1 MAEPNAGFVERL
13 FAEHGRALHAYF
25 LRRLRVKTDAPDL
38 AQEVYLRLLRVGDVD
53 AIRNPQHYLF
63 TVASNLLKEHGV
75 AQQHRRTTTVGVAAP
90 MLDDLPSESP
100 AVEGE
105 VDADRRLARLREVL
119 EELPPRWRN
128 AVILQYRYGL
138 TYAQIGEHL
147 GVSPNMVKKYL
158 AQALAR
164 CRRRMAR
171 WE

>member
-38 AQEVYLRLLRVGDVD
+38 AQEVYLRLLRVNDVD
-53 AIRNPQHYLF
+53 AIRNPQNYLF

-75 AQQHRRTTTVGVAAP
+75 AQQHRRTTTIGVGAA
-90 MLDDLPSESP
+90 MLDDLPGESP

-105 VDADRRLARLREVL
+105 VDADRRLARLHEVL

-147 GVSPNMVKKYL
+147 GVSSNMVKKYL

>member
-38 AQEVYLRLLRVGDVD
+38 AQEVYLRLLRVNDID
-53 AIRNPQHYLF
+53 AIRDPQHYLF
-63 TVASNLLKEHGV
+63 TVASNLLKEYGV
-75 AQQHRRTTTVGVAAP
+75 AQHRRRQSTVGVDAATLAELP
-90 MLDDLPSESP
+90 GDSPPVDGGLDTSN
-100 AVEGE
+100 
-105 VDADRRLARLREVL
+105 RLARLHDVL

-128 AVILQYRYGL
+128 ALILQYRYGL

-147 GVSPNMVKKYL
+147 GVSSNMVKKYL